1 MTKYK
6 SKALFYFIF
15 SNALKKDRTNRIHA
29 KGIPAE
35 SSSPATR
42 CRTAKFPQNDAAET
56 FKIASCRKKYYC
68 RPQTRNSQSDSF
80 NSDKNSQ
87 IERKDDK
94 PPNLLFSIKESPHI
108 KIFESRLQLANT
120 DAIFRINR
128 DGLQSVIANLWY
140 GKK

>member
-42 CRTAKFPQNDAAET
+42 CTTANFPQNDAAET
-56 FKIASCRKKYYC
+56 FKIASCRKRYSC
-68 RPQTRNSQSDSF
+68 RPQTRNSQADSF

-94 PPNLLFSIKESPHI
+94 TPKSF
-108 KIFESRLQLANT
+108 IF
-120 DAIFRINR
+120 D
-128 DGLQSVIANLWY
+128 
-140 GKK
+140 

>member
-1 MTKYK
+1 MLSRKIEPIELTQRGFPLNLLRQPPDAELQTFLKTTPQKPSRSQVAERNILVDRKREIRSLIPSIRIKTHK
-6 SKALFYFIF
+6 SKGKMI
-15 SNALKKDRTNRIHA
+15 
-29 KGIPAE
+29 
-35 SSSPATR
+35 
-42 CRTAKFPQNDAAET
+42 
-56 FKIASCRKKYYC
+56 
-68 RPQTRNSQSDSF
+68 
-80 NSDKNSQ
+80 
-87 IERKDDK
+87 K